1 MKKVLLIVGILL
13 FIYIQFFG
21 PTQDDAKKYND
32 SIVYTIEPL
41 TEMEIQVANQ
51 LDLHNGDSLKITLE
65 LFIQQAKITSENLAK
80 VKILEDNNELGR
92 TAAALVAAANSMAK
106 TAAAFVAAANSMEKN
121 EFNLTLALLSIELS
135 IDSLRKPDEDIENL
149 FIKLDEQIYLYVKA
163 NKDLINAQIA
173 FAKKWNCEINK

>member
-106 TAAAFVAAANSMEKN
+106 N
-121 EFNLTLALLSIELS
+121 ECKQMVVLLSKDGERDTDQDIINLS
-135 IDSLRKPDEDIENL
+135 IKL
-149 FIKLDEQIYLYVKA
+149 FQQIVLYYGKA
-163 NKDLINAQIA
+163 NEDLINAQIA

>member
-13 FIYIQFFG
+13 FIFIQFFG

-41 TEMEIQVANQ
+41 TEMQVLVGNQ

-65 LFIQQAKITSENLAK
+65 LFIQQAEITSENLAK
-80 VKILEDNNELGR
+80 VKILEDNNEFGR

-121 EFNLTLALLSIELS
+121 ESALLSIELS

-149 FIKLDEQIYLYVKA
+149 FIKLNEQIDLYGKA
-163 NKDLINAQIA
+163 NEDLINAQIA
-173 FAKKWNCEINK
+173 FAEKWNCELNKNK